1 MSSWPDPVERV
12 AEFLRRNA
20 AEARIEEFPEG
31 TPTAADAARAVG
43 SKLSQIVKS
52 LVFSC
57 DGRFFVVVLTPGDR
71 RADSAKVAEAAGCV
85 LARIATPDEVLQAT
99 GFTAGAVAPFPL
111 PQVARVFVDRSLLS
125 HKRVWIGA
133 GSPNHMAALPPA
145 DLVRLA
151 RAQPMDA
158 VERAA

>member
-1 MSSWPDPVERV
+1 MAAWPEPVERV
-12 AEFLRRNA
+12 AEYLRRNA
-20 AEARIEEFPEG
+20 AEATVEEFPQG

-43 SKLSQIVKS
+43 CKLGQIVKS

-57 DGRFFVVVLTPGDR
+57 DGRFFVLVLTPGDR

-85 LARIATPDEVLQAT
+85 LARIATADEVRQAT
-99 GFTAGAVAPFPL
+99 GFEAGAVAPFPL
-111 PQVARVFVDRSLLS
+111 PQVARVFIDRSLLS

-133 GSPNHMAALPPA
+133 GSPNHMAGLAPA
-145 DLVRLA
+145 DLVRLS